1 MKRLE
6 IGREKNRGAS
16 FFVYDGDCS
25 FCHSTAMRLAK
36 GNVSFEIITSQKA
49 GPLLIKHT
57 IDPQR
62 AAVEAIWIDS
72 HGKSRFGAFAISAA
86 LSQGG
91 IFRRSL
97 SNLIELSFLRP
108 VIVRGYS
115 FIAKRR
121 RIIGFKKSQ
130 CTLYTQTIDSRKKKV
145 NGVNLYLWIQFLLPA
160 ILFALRCPPIN
171 KTLAYEWGW
180 MMFS

>member
-1 MKRLE
+1 MKRLN
-6 IGREKNRGAS
+6 IEKDRNRGDS

-49 GPLLIKHT
+49 SPLFIKHT

-72 HGKSRFGAFAISAA
+72 DGNSRFGAFAISAA

-108 VIVRGYS
+108 IIVRSYR

-121 RIIGFKKSQ
+121 RILGFKKSQ
-130 CTLYTQTIDSRKKKV
+130 CTLYPPTIDSPKKKV
-145 NGVNLYLWIQFLLPA
+145 NGVNLYLWAQFFLPA